1 MDLHL
6 EFLRPWWFLALLPIA
21 IILWQAWSLKAKQ
34 DAWQKV
40 IEPKF
45 QTLLLG
51 KGSQSQGLYST
62 RLALIGLGLIWILAV
77 LALAGPSLKSVK
89 LPAEKTQQG
98 SVILLDLSLS
108 MLADDMTPNRISRA
122 RFKLIDL
129 LKQHPEQS
137 IGLIGYAG
145 TAHSIAPIS
154 EDNQTLLELLPSLNP
169 LMMPKY
175 GSDPMQAFELA
186 EQMFKGAQINQG
198 HLIWVTDDIETEQRK
213 AIQYWLED
221 RNISL
226 SILAVGTQT
235 GGTVHIPS
243 YGLLRDENEQIIS
256 PKLPYKQFERLSHA
270 TGAALTPLKVDE
282 SDLEILI
289 PSNLAA
295 IAKQNQENN
304 QEKEVL
310 HQLDDGTALI
320 LALLPLLAFAYRR
333 GWLFSFALV
342 MLLPIGT
349 LYSPPSFAEAKLSD
363 FKDVFQ
369 TPDQQ
374 GYKAWNQQDYQAAEA
389 LFKDPE
395 WRGATLYR
403 LEKYKEAAEQFK
415 KDSSAQGQYN
425 LGNALAKQGLLEEA
439 KQAYEQSL
447 KQQPDH
453 ADALANLKLIE
464 QLLNQQQSEQDNGQS
479 SIPSGDEKNGQGQ
492 TEESKQPNQDK
503 PENSGKDPSVN
514 QENPLNK
521 ESGESEQ
528 GNQALE
534 GDKEQQ
540 PSEQSSDQPADSQ
553 QQSDTHPKDDDQPPS
568 STKLEG
574 EKGSQGEQAD
584 SEQSSTGSAQKDNKQ
599 EIEKKQDSSKTG
611 GLADREQTDQN
622 ELTDI
627 REQEQQRATDNW
639 LKQIPDQPG
648 LFLKRKFEYQFQQQN
663 GDKPPQSQPAE
674 KIW

>member
-34 DAWQKV
+34 GAWQKV
-40 IEPKF
+40 IDPKF

-62 RLALIGLGLIWILAV
+62 RLAVIGLGLIWLLAV

-108 MLADDMTPNRISRA
+108 MMADDMTPNRISRA

-129 LKQHPEQS
+129 LKKHPEQS
-137 IGLIGYAG
+137 IGLVGYAG

-154 EDNQTLLELLPSLNP
+154 EDNQTLLELLPSLSP
-169 LMMPKY
+169 LIMPKY
-175 GSDPMQAFELA
+175 GSDPLQAFKLA

-198 HLIWVTDDIETEQRK
+198 HLIWVTDDVEPEQRR
-213 AIQYWLED
+213 AIQNWLEN

-226 SILAVGTQT
+226 SILAVGTQA

-243 YGLLRDENEQIIS
+243 YGLLRDENEQIIT
-256 PKLPYKQFERLSHA
+256 PKLPYKQFETLSAA

-282 SDLEILI
+282 SDLARLI

-295 IAKQNQENN
+295 VAKQNQDNK
-304 QEKEVL
+304 QDKEVL

-320 LALLPLLAFAYRR
+320 LVLLPLLAFAYRR
-333 GWLFSFALV
+333 GWLFSLALV

-374 GYKAWNQQDYQAAEA
+374 GYKAWNQQDYQAAEG
-389 LFKDPE
+389 LFEAPE
-395 WRGATLYR
+395 WRGAALYR
-403 LEKYKEAAEQFK
+403 LQKYKEAAEQFK
-415 KDSSAQGQYN
+415 KDASAQGQYN

-439 KQAYEQSL
+439 KQAYEQTL
-447 KQQPDH
+447 KQQPEH
-453 ADALANLKLIE
+453 ADAIANLELIE
-464 QLLNQQQSEQDNGQS
+464 ELLNQQQPDQQGGNSAL
-479 SIPSGDEKNGQGQ
+479 PPDEEKGGQGQ

-503 PENSGKDPSVN
+503 PENSGQKPSIN
-514 QENPLNK
+514 QENPLNQ
-521 ESGESEQ
+521 EAGESEQ
-528 GNQALE
+528 GNQQIDGE
-534 GDKEQQ
+534 KPESDEQNSDQ
-540 PSEQSSDQPADSQ
+540 PSESRPEPDTQPEDKA
-553 QQSDTHPKDDDQPPS
+553 QPPS

-574 EKGSQGEQAD
+574 ESGNQGEQAD
-584 SEQSSTGSAQKDNKQ
+584 SQQASTGDAQ
-599 EIEKKQDSSKTG
+599 ESEKQDSEQKQDSAQTG
-611 GLADREQTDQN
+611 GLADN
-622 ELTDI
+622 EESNTSDLTDI

-663 GDKPPQSQPAE
+663 GEKPPQSQPAE

>member
-1 MDLHL
+1 MDMHL
-6 EFLRPWWFLALLPIA
+6 EFLRPWWFLALIPIA

-34 DAWQKV
+34 GAWQKV
-40 IEPKF
+40 IDPKF
-45 QTLLLG
+45 QPLLLG

-62 RLALIGLGLIWILAV
+62 RIAIIGLAFIWILSV
-77 LALAGPSLKSVK
+77 LAMAGPSLKSIK

-129 LKQHPEQS
+129 LKKHPEQS

-169 LMMPKY
+169 LIMPKY

-186 EQMFKGAQINQG
+186 EQMFRGAQINQG
-198 HLIWVTDDIETEQRK
+198 HLIWVTDDIEPEQRETIEK
-213 AIQYWLED
+213 WLES

-226 SILAVGTQT
+226 SILAVGTQS
-235 GGTVHIPS
+235 GGTVHIPN

-256 PKLPYKQFERLSHA
+256 PKLPYKQFERLSNA

-282 SDLEILI
+282 SDLELLI

-295 IAKQNQENN
+295 IAQQNQENKKD
-304 QEKEVL
+304 KEVL

-320 LALLPLLAFAYRR
+320 LAILPLLAFAYRR
-333 GWLFSFALV
+333 GWLFSIALV
-342 MLLPIGT
+342 MLFPIGS
-349 LYSPPSFAEAKLSD
+349 LYAPPSYAEAKLSD

-374 GYKAWNQQDYQAAEA
+374 GYKAWNQKDYQAAEA
-389 LFKDPE
+389 LFEDPE
-395 WRGATLYR
+395 WRGAALYR

-415 KDSSAQGQYN
+415 KDNSAQGQYN

-447 KQQPDH
+447 KLEPNQK
-453 ADALANLKLIE
+453 DALANLELIK
-464 QLLNQQQSEQDNGQS
+464 QLLNQQQSQQDGDNNS
-479 SIPSGDEKNGQGQ
+479 MPSDDEKSGQGQ
-492 TEESKQPNQDK
+492 TEESKKPNQDK
-503 PENSGKDPSVN
+503 PDHSTEQPSVN

-521 ESGESEQ
+521 EAGEAEQ
-528 GNQALE
+528 GNQPLE
-534 GDKEQQ
+534 GESESQ
-540 PSEQSSDQPADSQ
+540 PSEPSSDQSADSQ
-553 QQSDTHPKDDDQPPS
+553 QPSDTQPKDEEQSPS
-568 STKLEG
+568 STQRKG
-574 EKGSQGEQAD
+574 EEDQQGEQAD
-584 SEQSSTGSAQKDNKQ
+584 SEQTSSGTAQEGEQSESEQKQ
-599 EIEKKQDSSKTG
+599 KASQAA
-611 GLADREQTDQN
+611 GLADSESKDQN
-622 ELTDI
+622 ELTDFK
-627 REQEQQRATDNW
+627 EQEQQRATDNW

-663 GDKPPQSQPAE
+663 GKQAPQSQPAE